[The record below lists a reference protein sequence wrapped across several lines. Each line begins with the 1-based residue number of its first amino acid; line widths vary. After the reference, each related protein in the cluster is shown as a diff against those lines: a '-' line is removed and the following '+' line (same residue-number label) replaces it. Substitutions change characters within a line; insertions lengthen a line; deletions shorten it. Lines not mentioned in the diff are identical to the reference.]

1 MYIDHINDMI
11 LISIYTNNTLSCKY
25 YNRKRSME
33 LGVKRKFLVKFRKR
47 GGVVRTGME
56 GADGSQKYRVI
67 RLLLKRKKV
76 CL

>member
-1 MYIDHINDMI
+1 
-11 LISIYTNNTLSCKY
+11 
-25 YNRKRSME
+25 ME
-33 LGVKRKFLVKFRKR
+33 LGVKRKFLVKFRK

-67 RLLLKRKKV
+67 GLLLKRKKV

>member
-1 MYIDHINDMI
+1 MI

-33 LGVKRKFLVKFRKR
+33 LGVKRKFLVKFRKGG